1 MLCLA
6 MPFYLLPS
14 TFYLLPS
21 TFYLLTPAF
30 YILEFILDA
39 SKGYSYM
46 ISRQTILTTS

>member
-14 TFYLLPS
+14 TFYLLPPS
-21 TFYLLTPAF
+21 F
-30 YILEFILDA
+30 YILKFILDA